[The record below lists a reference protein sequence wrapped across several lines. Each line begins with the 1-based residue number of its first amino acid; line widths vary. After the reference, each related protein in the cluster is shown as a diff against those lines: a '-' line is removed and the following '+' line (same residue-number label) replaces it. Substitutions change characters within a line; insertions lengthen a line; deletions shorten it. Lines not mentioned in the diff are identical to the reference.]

1 MAFGDVIGTR
11 SGRDNHNDWA
21 TMTFRAPR
29 SLTERASNAP
39 QLMKARKTEA
49 KIMQMMP
56 ANTWLSCR
64 AISRL
69 IGAADERTARA
80 RLDRLVGDGEIER
93 KREQGEHGLVYL
105 YRRLRTTTNL
115 VPRDAVRLRAL
126 ISDLRQGI
134 FNLEMSIK
142 TIKDR
147 ASVRNIRARR
157 DNLLATIS
165 ALEAYLN
172 DFDR

>member
-1 MAFGDVIGTR
+1 M
-11 SGRDNHNDWA
+11 
-21 TMTFRAPR
+21 
-29 SLTERASNAP
+29 
-39 QLMKARKTEA
+39 
-49 KIMQMMP
+49 
-56 ANTWLSCR
+56 
-64 AISRL
+64 
-69 IGAADERTARA
+69 
-80 RLDRLVGDGEIER
+80 
-93 KREQGEHGLVYL
+93 YL